1 MTTAISRPYRVML
14 NKASVYP
21 DCNPQVIKLFER
33 AGHPA
38 KVLCVA
44 LDYAKAQ
51 HTALMCNGLGDLLR
65 GAFAV
70 ENTPAGAKQ
79 LLTEV
84 RLCARQRK
92 VRPEQ
97 IFFGGEDYPSFA
109 ENFLRRL
116 RHEKFLVLRINA
128 WEAKQQRSNFQAS
141 TDALDLL
148 GIARCFLN
156 RRGQP
161 VEDLPVAYANLRI
174 ATRDRDQLVRSATA
188 TSNRIHTYVDR
199 LLPGFLSEAKSGLT
213 PLCEASLDL
222 MSERFSP
229 AEIRGR
235 RRQVLGQWLARRGV
249 SEPHAV
255 AAKLKDLAQD
265 PLSPAPE
272 QTVLLQRTLRQLVG
286 IYRGLQGS
294 IHAMDRELAYWLART
309 PGALLTSIGG
319 MGITLAAGWMAE
331 LGPPGQWRAVRRMCS
346 YAGVVSKTKQTGGP
360 EKEPVSGYVQQRCN
374 KRLKNVVLQ
383 AVEKV
388 RQYGPEDLCRAAE
401 ELEAHGSHTE
411 FGMAKRLVRL
421 AKYLVVTGTIYRPKA
436 LMNSDAPRA
445 DVALYYQQTWE
456 KLLQKWKGKADLKD
470 VFAPE
475 RPLGQW
481 RKMARELYALELRL
495 PAQRTVHPTSASTP

>member
-1 MTTAISRPYRVML
+1 MS
-14 NKASVYP
+14 NKASIYS
-21 DCNPQVIKLFER
+21 DCNPQIIKLFER

-51 HTALMCNGLGDLLR
+51 HTVLICNGLGDRLR
-65 GAFAV
+65 GTFAV
-70 ENTPAGAKQ
+70 DNTPGGAKQ
-79 LLTEV
+79 LLAEV
-84 RLCARQRK
+84 RHCAKQRK
-92 VRPEQ
+92 VRSEQ

-109 ENFLRRL
+109 ENFLRHL
-116 RHEKFLVLRINA
+116 RQAQFLVLRINA

-148 GIARCFLN
+148 GMARCFLN

-199 LLPGFLSEAKSGLT
+199 LFPGFLSEAKSGLT
-213 PLCEASLDL
+213 PLCAASLDL

-229 AEIRGR
+229 AQIRGR
-235 RRQVLGQWLARRGV
+235 RREALGQWLARRGV
-249 SEPHAV
+249 SEPHVV
-255 AAKLKDLAQD
+255 AAQLKDLAKGA
-265 PLSPAPE
+265 LLPAPE
-272 QTVLLQRTLRQLVG
+272 QTVLLQRTLSQLVG

-294 IHAMDRELAYWLART
+294 ISAMDRELAYWLART

-319 MGITLAAGWMAE
+319 IGITLAAGWMAE
-331 LGPPGQWRAVRRMCS
+331 LGPPQQWRALRRTCS

-360 EKEPVSGYVQQRCN
+360 DKEPVSGYVQQRCN

-383 AVEKV
+383 AVEKI
-388 RQYGPEDLCRAAE
+388 RQYGPEDLRRTAQ
-401 ELEAHGSHTE
+401 ELEARGAHTE
-411 FGMAKRLVRL
+411 FGIAKRLVRL
-421 AKYLVVTGTIYRPKA
+421 AKYLVATGSIYRPKA
-436 LMNSDAPRA
+436 LMDSATPKENL
-445 DVALYYQQTWE
+445 VLYYQQVWD
-456 KLLQKWKGKADLKD
+456 KLVQKWKGKADLKD

-495 PAQRTVHPTSASTP
+495 PSQRASHATSASTP